1 MRLLL
6 LLLCAA
12 LAGCAEFGAFKELA
26 NSVQSLVSG
35 TDNADP
41 PNELKPLEPAV
52 KMTVLWTATVGDGY
66 DGQVVNLVPAV
77 TEERIFAA
85 ERNGEVQAR
94 GRLKGELLWSVD
106 TDLELSAGPVVAGDR
121 LLLGTSDGELLALNV
136 ADGAQLWKTELSS
149 ELLALPRVAKDSVV
163 VRTTDGRLSAV
174 DQKTG
179 RLRWSYE
186 RSVPPLLVRGLGSPA
201 IAGDLVLDGF
211 GGGKLI
217 ALSLAD
223 GKTVWEA
230 TVAIPHGRSEV
241 ERLVEMDAD
250 PLVKGDTVY
259 VSGYQGGVAAVSL
272 KDGEVLWRQ
281 EHVSTSHGLAA
292 DRRSLFLSD
301 ANSDLWQLD
310 MGNGA
315 DLWKQSDLHMR
326 RLTVPA
332 LIKDRLVVGDLEGYV
347 HLLAKEDGS
356 LVGRV
361 RVGSEPIRATPV
373 VFDDIIYVYTGGG
386 ILAAIALE

>member
-1 MRLLL
+1 M
-6 LLLCAA
+6 
-12 LAGCAEFGAFKELA
+12 
-26 NSVQSLVSG
+26 
-35 TDNADP
+35 
-41 PNELKPLEPAV
+41 
-52 KMTVLWTATVGDGY
+52 
-66 DGQVVNLVPAV
+66 
-77 TEERIFAA
+77 
-85 ERNGEVQAR
+85 
-94 GRLKGELLWSVD
+94 
-106 TDLELSAGPVVAGDR
+106 
-121 LLLGTSDGELLALNV
+121 
-136 ADGAQLWKTELSS
+136 
-149 ELLALPRVAKDSVV
+149 
-163 VRTTDGRLSAV
+163 
-174 DQKTG
+174 
-179 RLRWSYE
+179 
-186 RSVPPLLVRGLGSPA
+186 
-201 IAGDLVLDGF
+201 LDGF

-223 GKTVWEA
+223 GKAVWEA

>member
-186 RSVPPLLVRGLGSPA
+186 RSVPPLLVRG
-201 IAGDLVLDGF
+201 
-211 GGGKLI
+211 
-217 ALSLAD
+217 
-223 GKTVWEA
+223 W
-230 TVAIPHGRSEV
+230 GR
-241 ERLVEMDAD
+241 
-250 PLVKGDTVY
+250 
-259 VSGYQGGVAAVSL
+259 
-272 KDGEVLWRQ
+272 
-281 EHVSTSHGLAA
+281 
-292 DRRSLFLSD
+292 RRS
-301 ANSDLWQLD
+301 
-310 MGNGA
+310 
-315 DLWKQSDLHMR
+315 
-326 RLTVPA
+326 
-332 LIKDRLVVGDLEGYV
+332 
-347 HLLAKEDGS
+347 
-356 LVGRV
+356 
-361 RVGSEPIRATPV
+361 PV
-373 VFDDIIYVYTGGG
+373 TWCWTAS
-386 ILAAIALE
+386 AAAS